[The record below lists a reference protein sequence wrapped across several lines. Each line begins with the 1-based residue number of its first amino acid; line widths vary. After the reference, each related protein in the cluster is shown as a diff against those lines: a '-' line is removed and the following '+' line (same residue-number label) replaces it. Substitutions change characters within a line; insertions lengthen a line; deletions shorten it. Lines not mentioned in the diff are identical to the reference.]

1 MEDFHFMAL
10 DVRFFSFDSS
20 LYTFPGVQNNSGRT
34 PMKMKLLASAAVA
47 VAIFATPSFAD
58 VDAAKK
64 WLDSEFTIS
73 SLSKEDQLKEME
85 WFINAAKPFAG
96 MEINVL
102 SEGIP
107 THTYESTV
115 LTKAFEE
122 ITGIKVNHQILG
134 EGEVVQAVQTQM
146 KTNRNLYDGY
156 VNDSDL
162 IGTHS
167 RLQQTYNLTDQMAGD
182 WKDVTNPGLDL
193 DDFIGKQFTTGPDGK
208 LYQLPDQQF
217 ANLYWFRKD
226 WFDRAD
232 LQEKFKAKYGY
243 DLGVPVNWSAYE
255 DIAQFFSEDIKEID
269 GVKIY
274 GHMDYGKRAPDLG
287 WRMTDAWL
295 SMAGTGSVGEPN
307 GIPIDEWGIRMEKGS
322 CNPAGASVSRG
333 GEANGP
339 ASVYAIAK
347 WDEWLRKYAP
357 PGAADYDFYQSL
369 PALSQ
374 GNVAQQ
380 IFWYTAFTASMV
392 APKADGNNTVDDQGN
407 PLWRMAPS
415 PHGPYWKEG
424 QKVGYQD
431 VGSWTILKSTP
442 ADRAKAAWLYAQFAV
457 SKTVDGKKS
466 DVGLTFIRNSTVNLQ
481 HFTDRAA
488 KLGGLIEFYRSP
500 DRVRWS
506 PTGIN
511 VPDYPRLAQIWWQQ
525 IGDVNS
531 GAFTPQEAMDRLA
544 EEMDITMSRMQ
555 AVDEANKTYGGCG
568 PRLNEPKDPSEW
580 LGKEGGP
587 KAKLENEKEQ
597 GVTIAYD
604 EIIKQWSK

>member
-1 MEDFHFMAL
+1 MKYK
-10 DVRFFSFDSS
+10 RKSS
-20 LYTFPGVQNNSGRT
+20 L
-34 PMKMKLLASAAVA
+34 SAAAALAA
-47 VAIFATPSFAD
+47 VLALPAQAD
-58 VDAAKK
+58 MAAAKK
-64 WLDSEFTIS
+64 WINDEFQPS
-73 SLSKEDQLKEME
+73 ALSKSQQEAEME
-85 WFINAAKPFAG
+85 WFIKAAAPFKG
-96 MEINVL
+96 YEINVL

-107 THTYESTV
+107 THSYESEV

-146 KTNRNLYDGY
+146 QTKRNLYDAY

-167 RLQQTYNLTDQMAGD
+167 RLQLAYNLTDFMAGD
-182 WKDVTNPGLDL
+182 GKDVTNPTLDL
-193 DDFIGKQFTTGPDGK
+193 DDFMGLQFTTGPDGD

-232 LQEKFKAKYGY
+232 LQKAFKDKYGY

-255 DIAQFFSEDIKEID
+255 DIAEFFSEDVKEVD
-269 GVKIY
+269 GVRIY

-295 SMAGTGSVGEPN
+295 SMAGAGSAGEPN
-307 GIPIDEWGIRMEKGS
+307 GIPIDEWGIRMEAGS
-322 CNPAGASVSRG
+322 CNPVGASVTRG
-333 GEANGP
+333 GAANGP
-339 ASVYAIAK
+339 AAVYAIRK

-357 PGAADYDFYQSL
+357 PGAASFDFYQSL

-380 IFWYTAFTASMV
+380 IFWYTAFTADMV
-392 APKADGNNTVDDQGN
+392 KPQSEGNNTVDSNGN
-407 PLWRMAPS
+407 PQWRMAPS
-415 PHGPYWKEG
+415 PHGPYWEEG

-442 ADRAKAAWLYAQFAV
+442 LDRAKAAWLYAQFVV
-457 SKTVDGKKS
+457 SKTVDTRKS
-466 DVGLTFIRNSTVNLQ
+466 HVGLTFIRDSSVRHQ
-481 HFTDRAA
+481 SFTDRAP
-488 KLGGLIEFYRSP
+488 KLGGLVEFYRSP

-511 VPDYPRLAQIWWQQ
+511 VPDYPKLAQIWWQQ

-531 GAFTPQEAMDRLA
+531 GAFTPQQAMDRLA
-544 EEMDITMSRMQ
+544 EEMDVTMSRMQ
-555 AVDEANKTYGGCG
+555 AADEAANVYGGCG
-568 PRLNEPKDPSEW
+568 PRLNDERDADWWFKNGGAKPK
-580 LGKEGGP
+580 L
-587 KAKLENEKEQ
+587 ANEKPQ
-597 GVTIAYD
+597 GKTVNYD
-604 EIIKQWSK
+604 ELVARWAN

>member
-1 MEDFHFMAL
+1 
-10 DVRFFSFDSS
+10 
-20 LYTFPGVQNNSGRT
+20 
-34 PMKMKLLASAAVA
+34 MKMKLLATAAALTLCAFASPSYADEAAAQKWIDAEFQPSA
-47 VAIFATPSFAD
+47 
-58 VDAAKK
+58 
-64 WLDSEFTIS
+64 
-73 SLSKEDQLKEME
+73 LSKEDQLKEMQ
-85 WFINAAKPFAG
+85 WFIKAAEPFKG
-96 MEINVL
+96 MEINAL

-146 KTNRNLYDGY
+146 QTNRNLYDIY

-167 RLQQTYNLTDQMAGD
+167 RLQQSVNLTDFMAGEG
-182 WKDVTNPGLDL
+182 KDVTNPGLDL
-193 DDFIGKQFTTGPDGK
+193 ADFIGTQFTTGPDGK

-255 DIAQFFSEDIKEID
+255 DIAQFFTEDVKEID

-295 SMAGTGSVGEPN
+295 SMAGAGSAGEPN

-322 CNPAGASVSRG
+322 CNPQGASVSRG
-333 GEANGP
+333 GETNGP

-369 PALSQ
+369 PALAS

-392 APKADGNNTVDDQGN
+392 APKSEGNNTVDDAGK

-415 PHGPYWKEG
+415 PHGVYYKDG

-457 SKTVDGKKS
+457 SKTVDVKKS
-466 DVGLTFIRNSTVNLQ
+466 QVGLTFIRDSTAR
-481 HFTDRAA
+481 HESFTERAPN
-488 KLGGLIEFYRSP
+488 LGGLVEFYRSK

-511 VPDYPRLAQIWWQQ
+511 VPDYPKLAQLWWQQ

-531 GAFTPQEAMDRLA
+531 GAFTPQQAMDRLA
-544 EEMDITMSRMQ
+544 SEMDQIMGRMQ
-555 AVDEANKTYGGCG
+555 AADEANKTYGGCG
-568 PRLNEPKDPSEW
+568 PRLNAEKDPSEW
-580 LGKEGGP
+580 LGKADGP
-587 KAKLENEKEQ
+587 KAKIENEKEQ

-604 EIIKQWSK
+604 EIIKQWTQ

>member
-1 MEDFHFMAL
+1 M
-10 DVRFFSFDSS
+10 RK
-20 LYTFPGVQNNSGRT
+20 T
-34 PMKMKLLASAAVA
+34 LLATAAISLLWAGSAW
-47 VAIFATPSFAD
+47 AD
-58 VDAAKK
+58 AAAAKK
-64 WLDSEFTIS
+64 WIDSEFQPS
-73 SLSKEDQLKEME
+73 VLSKEEQMSEME
-85 WFINAAKPFAG
+85 WFINAAEPYKG

-102 SEGIP
+102 SETIP
-107 THTYESTV
+107 THTYESET

-122 ITGIKVNHQILG
+122 ITGIKGNHQLLG

-146 KTNRNLYDGY
+146 QTQRNLYDGY
-156 VNDSDL
+156 INDSDL

-167 RLQQTYNLTDQMAGD
+167 RLQLAYNLSDMMAGD
-182 WKDVTNPGLDL
+182 WAGTTNPGLDL
-193 DDFIGKQFTTGPDGK
+193 DDFMGKSFTTGPDGK

-226 WFDRAD
+226 WFDRPE
-232 LQEKFKAKYGY
+232 LQAQFKERYGY

-255 DIAQFFSEDIKEID
+255 DIAEFFSVHVKEID
-269 GVKIY
+269 GVTVY

-295 SMAGTGSVGEPN
+295 SMAGAGSVGEPN
-307 GIPIDEWGIRMEKGS
+307 GVPIDEWGIRMEAGS

-333 GEANGP
+333 GGTNGP
-339 ASVYAIAK
+339 AAVYAIRK

-357 PGAADYDFYQSL
+357 PGAASYDFYQSL

-392 APKADGNNTVDDQGN
+392 ADKASGNNTVDDAGK

-415 PHGPYWKEG
+415 PHGPYWEEG
-424 QKVGYQD
+424 QKIGYQD
-431 VGSWTILKSTP
+431 AGSWTFLKSTP
-442 ADRAKAAWLYAQFAV
+442 SDRAQAAWLYAQFVV
-457 SKTVDGKKS
+457 SKTVDVKKS
-466 DVGLTFIRNSTVNLQ
+466 DVGLTFIRDSTVRHQ
-481 HFTDRAA
+481 HFTDRAPN
-488 KLGGLIEFYRSP
+488 LGGLIEFYRSP

-511 VPDYPRLAQIWWQQ
+511 VPDYPKLAQLWWQQ

-544 EEMDITMSRMQ
+544 GEMDTIMARMQ
-555 AVDEANKTYGGCG
+555 AADEAANVYGGCG

-580 LGKEGGP
+580 IGKGGA
-587 KAKLENEKEQ
+587 KAKVDEKPKGE
-597 GVTIAYD
+597 TIAYE
-604 EIIKQWSK
+604 EIIKRWQ

>member
-1 MEDFHFMAL
+1 
-10 DVRFFSFDSS
+10 
-20 LYTFPGVQNNSGRT
+20 
-34 PMKMKLLASAAVA
+34 MKMKLLASAAVA
-47 VAIFATPSFAD
+47 MAMFATPSHADMAAAQKWIEGEFA
-58 VDAAKK
+58 
-64 WLDSEFTIS
+64 IS
-73 SLSKEDQLKEME
+73 ALSKEDQMKEME
-85 WFINAAKPFAG
+85 WFVKAAESMKG
-96 MEINVL
+96 MEINVI
-102 SEGIP
+102 SETIP

-122 ITGIKVNHQILG
+122 ITGIKVNHQLLG

-146 KTNRNLYDGY
+146 QTNRNLYDGY

-167 RLQQTYNLTDQMAGD
+167 RLQLAYNLSDMMAGD
-182 WKDVTNPGLDL
+182 WKDATNPGLDL
-193 DDFIGKQFTTGPDGK
+193 DDFIGKSFTTGPDGK

-232 LQEKFKAKYGY
+232 LKEKFKAKYGY

-255 DIAQFFSEDIKEID
+255 DIAQFFTEDVKEID

-295 SMAGTGSVGEPN
+295 SMAGTGNVGEPN

-392 APKADGNNTVDDQGN
+392 APKSEGNNTVDDAGN

-431 VGSWTILKSTP
+431 AGSWTFLKSTP
-442 ADRAKAAWLYAQFAV
+442 ADRAKAAWLYAQFV
-457 SKTVDGKKS
+457 TSKTVDVKKS
-466 DVGLTFIRNSTVNLQ
+466 DVGLTFIRNSTVNHQ
-481 HFTDRAA
+481 HFTDRAP
-488 KLGGLIEFYRSP
+488 KLGGLVEFYRSP

-511 VPDYPRLAQIWWQQ
+511 VPDYPKLAQIWWQQ

-531 GAFTPQEAMDRLA
+531 GAFTPQQAMDRLA
-544 EEMDITMSRMQ
+544 EEMDITMARMQ
-555 AVDEANKTYGGCG
+555 AADEANKTYGGCG
-568 PRLNEPKDPSEW
+568 PRLNEPKDAAEW

-604 EIIKQWSK
+604 EIIKRWMK

>member
-1 MEDFHFMAL
+1 M
-10 DVRFFSFDSS
+10 RNS
-20 LYTFPGVQNNSGRT
+20 LCC
-34 PMKMKLLASAAVA
+34 AVA
-47 VAIFATPSFAD
+47 AIAVIAASPSAMAD
-58 VDAAKK
+58 MAAAEKWVDNEFQPSVLSRDEQLAEMQWFIDAA
-64 WLDSEFTIS
+64 
-73 SLSKEDQLKEME
+73 Q
-85 WFINAAKPFAG
+85 PFAG

-102 SEGIP
+102 SETIP
-107 THTYESTV
+107 THTYESET

-122 ITGIKVNHQILG
+122 ITGIKVNNQLLG

-146 KTNRNLYDGY
+146 QTQRNLYDGY
-156 VNDSDL
+156 INDSDL
-162 IGTHS
+162 IGTHA
-167 RLQQTYNLTDQMAGD
+167 RLQLAYPLSDMMDGPWA
-182 WKDVTNPGLDL
+182 DVTNPGLDVE
-193 DDFIGKQFTTGPDGK
+193 DFMGRSFTTGPDGK

-226 WFDRAD
+226 WFDRED
-232 LQEKFKAKYGY
+232 LQAKFKELYGY

-255 DIAQFFSEDIKEID
+255 DIAEFFTDHVKEID
-269 GVKIY
+269 GVRVY

-295 SMAGTGSVGEPN
+295 AMAGAGTQGEPN
-307 GIPIDEWGIRMEKGS
+307 GVPIDEWGIRMEAGS

-339 ASVYAIAK
+339 AAVYAIRK

-357 PGAADYDFYQSL
+357 PGAASYDFYQSL

-380 IFWYTAFTASMV
+380 IFWYTAFTADMV
-392 APKADGNNTVDDQGN
+392 KPKSEGNNTVAEDGT

-415 PHGPYWKEG
+415 PHGPYWQEG

-431 VGSWTILKSTP
+431 AGSWTFLKSTP
-442 ADRAKAAWLYAQFAV
+442 EDRAKAAWLYAQFV
-457 SKTVDGKKS
+457 TSKTVDTAKS
-466 DVGLTFIRNSTVNLQ
+466 HVGLTFIRDSTVR
-481 HFTDRAA
+481 HESFTERAPY
-488 KLGGLIEFYRSP
+488 LGGLVEFYRSP

-511 VPDYPRLAQIWWQQ
+511 VPDYPKLAQIWWQQ

-544 EEMDITMSRMQ
+544 EEMDLVMARMQ
-555 AVDEANKTYGGCG
+555 QADEAAGVYGGCG
-568 PRLNEPKDPSEW
+568 PRLNDPIDPAEW
-580 LGKEGGP
+580 LGKPDGP
-587 KAKLENEKEQ
+587 KAKLDNEKPQ
-597 GVTIAYD
+597 GETVNYD
-604 EIIKQWSK
+604 KLVERWAQ

>member
-1 MEDFHFMAL
+1 
-10 DVRFFSFDSS
+10 
-20 LYTFPGVQNNSGRT
+20 
-34 PMKMKLLASAAVA
+34 MKLRLLATAAVTA
-47 VAIFATPSFAD
+47 VAAMSSSALAD
-58 VDAAKK
+58 MEAAKK
-64 WLDSEFTIS
+64 WIESEFTLS
-73 SLSKEDQLKEME
+73 ALSKEDQMKEME
-85 WFINAAKPFAG
+85 WFVKAAEPFKG
-96 MEINVL
+96 MEINAL

-146 KTNRNLYDGY
+146 QTNRNLYDVY

-167 RLQQTYNLTDQMAGD
+167 RLQLAVNLTDFMAGD
-182 WKDVTNPGLDL
+182 GKDVTNPGLDL

-243 DLGVPVNWSAYE
+243 ALGVPVNRSAYE
-255 DIAQFFSEDIKEID
+255 DIAQFFTEDVKEID

-295 SMAGTGSVGEPN
+295 SMAGAGSAGEPN

-322 CNPAGASVSRG
+322 CNPSGASVSRG

-415 PHGPYWKEG
+415 PHGVYYKEG

-457 SKTVDGKKS
+457 SKTVDAKKS

-488 KLGGLIEFYRSP
+488 KLGGLVEFYRSP
-500 DRVRWS
+500 DRTRWS
-506 PTGIN
+506 PTGVN
-511 VPDYPRLAQIWWQQ
+511 VPDYPKLAQIWWQQ

-544 EEMDITMSRMQ
+544 GEMDLTMSRMQ
-555 AVDEANKTYGGCG
+555 AADEANKTYGGCG
-568 PRLNEPKDPSEW
+568 PRLNAEKDPSEW
-580 LGKEGGP
+580 LGKADGP
-587 KAKLENEKEQ
+587 KAKIENEKEQ

-604 EIIKQWSK
+604 DIIKAWMK

>member
-1 MEDFHFMAL
+1 M
-10 DVRFFSFDSS
+10 
-20 LYTFPGVQNNSGRT
+20 GRT
-34 PMKMKLLASAAVA
+34 HFAAAAAVA
-47 VAIFATPSFAD
+47 LVAVTSPARADMAAAEKWINDEFQPSVLSAD
-58 VDAAKK
+58 EQKA
-64 WLDSEFTIS
+64 
-73 SLSKEDQLKEME
+73 EMQ
-85 WFINAAKPFAG
+85 WFIDAAKPFAG

-102 SEGIP
+102 SETIP

-122 ITGIKVNHQILG
+122 ITGIKVNHQLLG

-146 KTNRNLYDGY
+146 QTQRNLYDAY

-167 RLQQTYNLTDQMAGD
+167 RLQLAYNLTEMMGGD
-182 WKDVTNPGLDL
+182 FADVTNPGLDL
-193 DDFIGKQFTTGPDGK
+193 EDFMGIQFTTGPDGN

-226 WFDRAD
+226 WFDRQD
-232 LQEKFKAKYGY
+232 LKDAFKAKYGY

-255 DIAQFFSEDIKEID
+255 DIAEFFTNDVKEVD
-269 GVKIY
+269 GVQVY

-295 SMAGTGSVGEPN
+295 SMAGAGSKGEPN
-307 GIPIDEWGIRMEKGS
+307 GVPIDEWGIRMEAGS
-322 CNPAGASVSRG
+322 CNPQGASITRG
-333 GEANGP
+333 GGTNGP
-339 ASVYAIAK
+339 AAVYAIRK
-347 WDEWLRKYAP
+347 WDEWLRAYAP
-357 PGAADYDFYQSL
+357 PGAASYDFYQSL

-392 APKADGNNTVDDQGN
+392 APQSEGNNTVDADGA

-415 PHGPYWKEG
+415 PHGPYWQEG

-457 SKTVDGKKS
+457 SKTVDTKKS
-466 DVGLTFIRNSTVNLQ
+466 HVGLTFIRDSSVN
-481 HFTDRAA
+481 HESFTERAA
-488 KLGGLIEFYRSP
+488 NLGGLIEFYRSP
-500 DRVRWS
+500 DRVAWS

-511 VPDYPRLAQIWWQQ
+511 VPDYPKLAQLFWQQ

-544 EEMDITMSRMQ
+544 GEMDDVMARMQ
-555 AVDEANKTYGGCG
+555 AADEAANVYGGCG
-568 PRLNEPKDPSEW
+568 PRLNEPKDASEW
-580 LGKEGGP
+580 LGREDGP
-587 KAKLENEKEQ
+587 KAKLDNEKPQ
-597 GVTIAYD
+597 GETVNYD
-604 EIIKQWSK
+604 DLVKRWASAQ

>member
-1 MEDFHFMAL
+1 
-10 DVRFFSFDSS
+10 
-20 LYTFPGVQNNSGRT
+20 
-34 PMKMKLLASAAVA
+34 MKQQIVATLVAAAFAASAGH
-47 VAIFATPSFAD
+47 AIADTAAAEKWVNDEFQPSA
-58 VDAAKK
+58 
-64 WLDSEFTIS
+64 IS
-73 SLSKEDQLKEME
+73 KDEQMAEME
-85 WFINAAKPFAG
+85 WFIKAAEPFKG
-96 MEINVL
+96 MEVNVL

-107 THTYESTV
+107 THDYESKT

-146 KTNRNLYDGY
+146 QTGRNLYDAY

-167 RLQQTYNLTDQMAGD
+167 RLQLAVNLTEWMAGEG
-182 WKDVTNPGLDL
+182 KDVTLPTLDL
-193 DDFIGKQFTTGPDGK
+193 DDFMGTQFTTGPDGD

-226 WFDRAD
+226 WFDRDD
-232 LQEKFKAKYGY
+232 LKSAFKEKYGY
-243 DLGVPVNWSAYE
+243 ELGVPVNWSAYE
-255 DIAQFFSEDIKEID
+255 DIAKFFSEDVKNID
-269 GVKIY
+269 GVDIY

-295 SMAGTGSVGEPN
+295 SMAGAGSPGEPN
-307 GIPIDEWGIRMEKGS
+307 GIPIDEWGIRMEEGS

-333 GEANGP
+333 GGANGP
-339 ASVYAIAK
+339 AAVYAIRK
-347 WDEWLRKYAP
+347 WDEWLRNYAP
-357 PGAADYDFYQSL
+357 PAAASYDFYQSL

-392 APKADGNNTVDDQGN
+392 APKSEGNNTVNDACE

-415 PHGPYWKEG
+415 PHGPYWQEG

-442 ADRAKAAWLYAQFAV
+442 TDRAKAAWLYAQFAV
-457 SKTVDGKKS
+457 SKTVDVKKS
-466 DVGLTFIRNSTVNLQ
+466 QVGLTFIRDSSVR
-481 HFTDRAA
+481 HESFTERAP
-488 KLGGLIEFYRSP
+488 KLGGLVEFYRSP

-511 VPDYPRLAQIWWQQ
+511 VPDYPKLAQIWWQQ

-531 GAFTPQEAMDRLA
+531 GAFSPTSYGSS
-544 EEMDITMSRMQ
+544 SRRDGSGD
-555 AVDEANKTYGGCG
+555 V
-568 PRLNEPKDPSEW
+568 
-580 LGKEGGP
+580 
-587 KAKLENEKEQ
+587 
-597 GVTIAYD
+597 AYAG
-604 EIIKQWSK
+604 S

>member
-1 MEDFHFMAL
+1 MRL
-10 DVRFFSFDSS
+10 K
-20 LYTFPGVQNNSGRT
+20 Y
-34 PMKMKLLASAAVA
+34 LASAAALALLA
-47 VAIFATPSFAD
+47 VTSPAFAD
-58 VDAAKK
+58 VEAAKK
-64 WLDSEFTIS
+64 WIDSEFQPS
-73 SLSKEDQLKEME
+73 ALSKEDQLKEME
-85 WFINAAKPFAG
+85 WFIKAAEPFKG

-107 THTYESTV
+107 THDYESKV

-146 KTNRNLYDGY
+146 QTNRNLYDGY

-167 RLQQTYNLTDQMAGD
+167 RLQQTYNLTDMMAGD
-182 WKDVTNPGLDL
+182 WKDQTNPGLDL
-193 DDFIGKQFTTGPDGK
+193 ADFIGTKFTTGPDGK

-226 WFDRAD
+226 WFDKPE
-232 LQEKFKAKYGY
+232 LKEKFKAKYGY
-243 DLGVPVNWSAYE
+243 ELGVPVNWSAYE
-255 DIAQFFSEDIKEID
+255 DIADFFSNDVKEID

-295 SMAGTGSVGEPN
+295 SMAGTGSQGEPN
-307 GIPIDEWGIRMEKGS
+307 GVPIDEWGIRMDKGS
-322 CNPAGASVSRG
+322 CNPSGASVSRG
-333 GEANGP
+333 GETNGP
-339 ASVYAIAK
+339 ASVYAISK

-369 PALSQ
+369 PALAQ

-392 APKADGNNTVDDQGN
+392 APKSEGNNTVDDQGM
-407 PLWRMAPS
+407 PQWRMAPS
-415 PHGPYWKEG
+415 PHGPYYKDG

-457 SKTVDGKKS
+457 SKTVDVKKS
-466 DVGLTFIRNSTVNLQ
+466 QVGLTFIRDSTVRHQ
-481 HFTDRAA
+481 SFTDRAP
-488 KLGGLIEFYRSP
+488 KLGGLVEFYRSP

-511 VPDYPRLAQIWWQQ
+511 VPDYPKLAQLWWQQ

-531 GAFTPQEAMDRLA
+531 GSFSPQEAMDRLA
-544 EEMDITMSRMQ
+544 TEMEQVMARM
-555 AVDEANKTYGGCG
+555 EAADKANNTYGGCG
-568 PRLNEPKDPSEW
+568 PRLSEPKDAAYG
-580 LGKEGGP
+580 LGRPDGP
-587 KAKLENEKEQ
+587 KAKLANEKEPGQ
-597 GVTIAYD
+597 TVAYD
-604 EIIKQWSK
+604 EIIKRWQE